1 MTRNWLQLS
10 AAALIGAALA
20 IGPAAA
26 QKKYSPGASD
36 KEIKIGQTNPY
47 SGPASAY
54 ASNGKTEAAYF
65 AMLNDQGGINGRK
78 INLIS
83 LDDGYVPPRTVEQTR
98 RLVEQDQVAAIFGS
112 LGTATQTA
120 VVRYLNERKVPQ
132 LFLGSGAY
140 KWGNYKETPWTMGGV
155 QATFRAEARI
165 YARYALDKNPNAK
178 ICILYQNDDFGRDYQ
193 AGVKDVLGDKYA
205 TAVKEASYE
214 FTDPT
219 IDSQIVTLQGSGC
232 DTLIVAASPKFAAQ
246 SIRKVYDIGWKPMF
260 FMTNVGIWVGSV
272 MEPAG
277 FEKGIGLLSS
287 AYIKDPT
294 DSSWDNDPAMKDW
307 KAWAA
312 KYMPDADA
320 RDSNYVNG
328 YNYASAMVQV
338 LRQAGN
344 DLSRENIM
352 RQAANLK
359 NVELPML
366 LPGIKVNTSP
376 TNYYPVQQMQ
386 LMRWSGKQW
395 ERFGD
400 LLQAP
405 PDR

>member
-1 MTRNWLQLS
+1 MIENIWRAIVVSL
-10 AAALIGAALA
+10 GAAVITA
-20 IGPAAA
+20 PAVA
-26 QKKYSPGASD
+26 QNAPGVTDS
-36 KEIKIGQTNPY
+36 EIKLGQTMPY
-47 SGPASAY
+47 TGPVTGFSTLGKGEIAY
-54 ASNGKTEAAYF
+54 MK
-65 AMLNDQGGINGRK
+65 MINDRGGVNGRK

-98 RLVEQDQVAAIFGS
+98 RLVEQDEVAAIFGS
-112 LGTATQTA
+112 LGTAPQTA
-120 VVRYLNERKVPQ
+120 VVKYLNDKKVPQ

-165 YARYALDKNPNAK
+165 YARYILDKNPNAK
-178 ICILYQNDDFGRDYQ
+178 IGILHQNDDFGRDY
-193 AGVKDVLGDKYA
+193 ASGVKDVLGDKFDAMVKVA
-205 TAVKEASYE
+205 TYE
-214 FTDPT
+214 FTDAT
-219 IDSQIVTLQGSGC
+219 IDSQIVSLQGAGC
-232 DTLIVAASPKFAAQ
+232 DALIVAASPKFAAQ
-246 SIRKVYDIGWKPMF
+246 SIRKVYDIGWKPLF
-260 FMTNVGIWVGSV
+260 FMTNVGIWVGTV

-294 DSSWDNDPAMKDW
+294 DTSWNNDPAMIEW

-312 KYMPDADA
+312 KYMPEADA

-328 YNYASAMVQV
+328 YNYASAMVQA

-344 DLSRENIM
+344 DLSRDNIM

-359 NVELPML
+359 DLELPML

-386 LMRWSGKQW
+386 LMRWNGKQW
-395 ERFGD
+395 ERFGA

-405 PDR
+405 PER

>member
-1 MTRNWLQLS
+1 MIENIWRAIVVSLG
-10 AAALIGAALA
+10 AAAIAA
-20 IGPAAA
+20 PAFA
-26 QKKYSPGASD
+26 QNAPGITDS
-36 KEIKIGQTNPY
+36 EIKLGQTMPY
-47 SGPASAY
+47 TGPVTGFSTLGKGEIAY
-54 ASNGKTEAAYF
+54 MK
-65 AMLNDQGGINGRK
+65 MINDRGGVNGRK

-98 RLVEQDQVAAIFGS
+98 RLVEQDEVAAIFGS
-112 LGTATQTA
+112 LGTAPQTA
-120 VVRYLNERKVPQ
+120 VVKYLNDKKVPQ

-165 YARYALDKNPNAK
+165 YARYILDKNPNAK
-178 ICILYQNDDFGRDYQ
+178 IGILHQNDDFGRDY
-193 AGVKDVLGDKYA
+193 ASGVKDVLGDKFDAMVKVA
-205 TAVKEASYE
+205 TYE
-214 FTDPT
+214 FTDAT
-219 IDSQIVTLQGSGC
+219 IDSQIVSLQGAGC
-232 DTLIVAASPKFAAQ
+232 DALIVAASPKFAAQ
-246 SIRKVYDIGWKPMF
+246 SIRKVYDIGWKPLF
-260 FMTNVGIWVGSV
+260 FMTNVGIWVGTV

-294 DSSWDNDPAMKDW
+294 DTSWNNDPAMIEW

-312 KYMPDADA
+312 KYMPEADA

-328 YNYASAMVQV
+328 YNYASAMVQA

-344 DLSRENIM
+344 DLSRDNIM

-359 NVELPML
+359 DLELPML

-386 LMRWSGKQW
+386 LMRWNGKQW
-395 ERFGD
+395 ERFGA

-405 PDR
+405 PER

>member
-1 MTRNWLQLS
+1 MSRYLKFALICSTLGASAVS
-10 AAALIGAALA
+10 AAA
-20 IGPAAA
+20 
-26 QKKYSPGASD
+26 QNMPGITD
-36 KEIKIGQTNPY
+36 TEIKLGQTMPY
-47 SGPASAY
+47 TGPVTGFSTLGKGEIAY
-54 ASNGKTEAAYF
+54 LK
-65 AMLNDQGGINGRK
+65 MINDQGGINGRK

-205 TAVKEASYE
+205 TAVKEATYE

-219 IDSQIVTLQGSGC
+219 VDSQIVTLKGSGC

-277 FEKGIGLLSS
+277 FEKGIGMLSS

-294 DSSWDNDPAMKDW
+294 DSSWDSDPAMKDW

-359 NVELPML
+359 NVDLPML

-395 ERFGD
+395 ERFGE

>member
-1 MTRNWLQLS
+1 MARRVRVFRLTLTCL
-10 AAALIGAALA
+10 ALGTLA
-20 IGPAAA
+20 VPAAA
-26 QKKYSPGASD
+26 QNAPGITD
-36 KEIKIGQTNPY
+36 TEIKLGQTMPY
-47 SGPASAY
+47 TGPVTGFSTLGKGEIAY
-54 ASNGKTEAAYF
+54 MK
-65 AMLNDQGGINGRK
+65 MINDQGGVNGRK
-78 INLIS
+78 INLVS

-98 RLVEQDQVAAIFGS
+98 KLVEHEQVAAIFGS
-112 LGTATQTA
+112 LGTAPQTA
-120 VVRYLNERKVPQ
+120 VVKYLNERKIPH

-140 KWGNYKETPWTMGGV
+140 KWGNHKETPWTMGGV

-165 YARYALDKNPNAK
+165 YARYALDNKKDPK
-178 ICILYQNDDFGRDYQ
+178 ICILYQNDDFGRDYRN
-193 AGVKDVLGDKYA
+193 GVMDVLGDKYKSMVTEA
-205 TAVKEASYE
+205 TYE

-219 IDSQIVTLQGSGC
+219 IDSQVITLQGSGC

-277 FEKGIGLLSS
+277 FEKGVGLLSS

-294 DSSWDNDPAMKDW
+294 DASWDKDPAMIKW

-328 YNYASAMVQV
+328 YNYAAAMVQV

-344 DLSRENIM
+344 DLSRQNIM
-352 RQAANLK
+352 KQATNLK
-359 NVELPML
+359 NFEIDML

-376 TNYYPVQQMQ
+376 DNYYPVQQMQ
-386 LMRWSGKQW
+386 LMRWNGKQW

-400 LLQAP
+400 LMKAP
-405 PDR
+405 PER

>member
-1 MTRNWLQLS
+1 MLI
-10 AAALIGAALA
+10 AAVAGA
-20 IGPAAA
+20 IAA
-26 QKKYSPGASD
+26 QSRAAESQSAPGVSD
-36 KEIKIGQTNPY
+36 TQIKIGQTIPY
-47 SGPASAY
+47 SGPASSFATI
-54 ASNGKTEAAYF
+54 GRTQAAYYR
-65 AMLNDQGGINGRK
+65 MINDAGGVNGHK
-78 INLIS
+78 IEFIT
-83 LDDGYVPPRTVEQTR
+83 LDDGYVPPKTVEQTR

-112 LGTATQTA
+112 LGTAPQTA
-120 VVRYLNERKVPQ
+120 VVKYLNERKVPQ

-140 KWGNYKETPWTMGGV
+140 KWGNHKETPWTMGGV

-178 ICILYQNDDFGRDYQ
+178 ICILYQNDDFGRDYP

-205 TAVKEASYE
+205 SVVKEATYE

-277 FEKGIGLLSS
+277 FEKGIGMLSS

-294 DSSWDNDPAMKDW
+294 DSSWDNDPAMKEW

-312 KYMPDADA
+312 KYMPEADA

-328 YNYASAMVQV
+328 YNYASAMVQA

-352 RQAANLK
+352 RQATNLK
-359 NVELPML
+359 DLELPML

>member
-1 MTRNWLQLS
+1 MTRYLKP
-10 AAALIGAALA
+10 ALICSALA
-20 IGPAAA
+20 ASIGSAPAQNA
-26 QKKYSPGASD
+26 PGITD
-36 KEIKIGQTNPY
+36 TEIKLGQTMPY
-47 SGPASAY
+47 TGPVTGFSTLGKGEIAY
-54 ASNGKTEAAYF
+54 IK
-65 AMLNDQGGINGRK
+65 MINDQGGVNGRK

-98 RLVEQDQVAAIFGS
+98 RLVEQEQVAAIFGS

-120 VVRYLNERKVPQ
+120 VVKYLNERKVPQ

-205 TAVKEASYE
+205 TSVKEATYE

-277 FEKGIGLLSS
+277 FEKGIGMLSS

-294 DSSWDNDPAMKDW
+294 DANWDNDPAMKDW

-328 YNYASAMVQV
+328 FNYASAMVQV

-352 RQAANLK
+352 RQATNLK

-366 LPGIKVNTSP
+366 LPGIRVNTSP
-376 TNYYPVQQMQ
+376 ANYYPVQQMQ

>member
-1 MTRNWLQLS
+1 MAGNLKGALVC
-10 AAALIGAALA
+10 AALGALVGPALA
-20 IGPAAA
+20 QNA
-26 QKKYSPGASD
+26 PGITD
-36 KEIKIGQTNPY
+36 TEIKLGQTMPY
-47 SGPASAY
+47 TGPVTGFSTLGKGEIAY
-54 ASNGKTEAAYF
+54 MK
-65 AMLNDQGGINGRK
+65 MINDQGGINGRK
-78 INLIS
+78 INVIS
-83 LDDGYVPPRTVEQTR
+83 IDDGYVPPRTVEQTR
-98 RLVEQDQVAAIFGS
+98 RLVEQEQVAAIFGS

-120 VVRYLNERKVPQ
+120 VVKYLNERKVPH

-140 KWGNYKETPWTMGGV
+140 KWGNYKENPWTMGGV

-178 ICILYQNDDFGRDYQ
+178 ICILYQNDDFGRDYP

-205 TAVKEASYE
+205 SVVKEATYE

-246 SIRKVYDIGWKPMF
+246 SIRKVYDIGWKPTF

-277 FEKGIGLLSS
+277 FEKGIGMLSS

-294 DSSWDNDPAMKDW
+294 DSSWDNDTAMKQW

-328 YNYASAMVQV
+328 YNYASAMVQA

-352 RQAANLK
+352 RQATNLK
-359 NVELPML
+359 DLELPML